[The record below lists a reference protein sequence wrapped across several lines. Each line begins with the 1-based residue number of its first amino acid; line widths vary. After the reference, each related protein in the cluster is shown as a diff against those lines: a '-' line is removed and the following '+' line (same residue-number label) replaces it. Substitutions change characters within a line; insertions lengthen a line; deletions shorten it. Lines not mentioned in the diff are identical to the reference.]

1 MGMENGHF
9 EHFRLM
15 SQKWPD
21 VTEMLAKV
29 TWSEI
34 AVGWG
39 RQYQCTVPCANGWLH
54 RQLDDKASR
63 CCRWWVVLPREDEV
77 TLRYGYLY
85 WKFSLGLNGGVYLL
99 TKCQIPPFNANANLK
114 DYPANTKYLYNI
126 CTMLDQRRR
135 RWADVVQML
144 YRCFV
149 FAGILDNLF
158 RAATTETLLITDEF
172 GVKRH
177 HITSNS
183 IFNNIF

>member
-15 SQKWPD
+15 SQKWAD
-21 VTEMLAKV
+21 VTEMRAKV

-85 WKFSLGLNGGVYLL
+85 WKLSFGTKWWSLSAHKVSD
-99 TKCQIPPFNANANLK
+99 TTFQCQCKLK
-114 DYPANTKYLYNI
+114 RLPSKHKIFVQHFYKVGSTSKTLGRR
-126 CTMLDQRRR
+126 CTNVIQMFCVC
-135 RWADVVQML
+135 WDV
-144 YRCFV
+144 R
-149 FAGILDNLF
+149 
-158 RAATTETLLITDEF
+158 
-172 GVKRH
+172 
-177 HITSNS
+177 
-183 IFNNIF
+183 